1 MKEFKKL
8 KTFCRW
14 FAVQRTRFEEN
25 KATIFL
31 KGAQIY
37 FIYSNMFF
45 DKGTRVSTV

>member
-25 KATIFL
+25 KAI
-31 KGAQIY
+31 I